1 MHPRPSAASVLIKL
15 TQRTVY
21 TLQHMKFLPF
31 SFCSSAL
38 GLGVRLPGLVAF
50 GWTWESMVF
59 HCCFFGFSL
68 RSSVFQSQT
77 LG

>member
-21 TLQHMKFLPF
+21 TLQLMKFFAIFVLFF
-31 SFCSSAL
+31 SSGAGGEAAWAF
-38 GLGVRLPGLVAF
+38 VAF

-59 HCCFFGFSL
+59 HCCFFW
-68 RSSVFQSQT
+68 V
-77 LG
+77 